1 MKKVLI
7 IVSDIESAYTVEAKR
22 VRVASADSMLVDL
35 DNEWQATILT
45 GDAFYNALTNKKM
58 CSSRF
63 DMVEIDTNTL
73 SDNTLSSLL
82 SKVNPGK
89 TSYEEWLPNA
99 QVRFYGDVLGYDGI
113 LYKVDLGTLVTDVSD
128 MLDGLFERGY
138 LEEL

>member
-45 GDAFYNALTNKKM
+45 ADAFYDALVDKKM

-63 DMVEIDTNTL
+63 DMLEIDTNEL
-73 SDNTLSSLL
+73 SDNALSSLL
-82 SKVNPGK
+82 SKVIPSN
-89 TSYEEWLPNA
+89 TSYEEFLPNA
-99 QVRFYGDVLGYDGI
+99 QVRFYGDVIGYEGV